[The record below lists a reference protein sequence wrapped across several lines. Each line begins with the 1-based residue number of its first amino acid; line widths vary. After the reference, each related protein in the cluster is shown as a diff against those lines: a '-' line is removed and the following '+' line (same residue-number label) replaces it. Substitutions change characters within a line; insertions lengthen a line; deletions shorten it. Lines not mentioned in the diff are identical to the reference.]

1 MRIKITRKMLNE
13 YRNLKRQIPVLEYE
27 LKEMWSTDK
36 GMGNSTVFDYQTG
49 YPRPQSVVGF
59 DQEKYNR
66 RKEALSKKKEKV
78 RKVEKWID
86 AIEDGQVRCVFRMF
100 YINNMTWEK
109 IAVKIGYAGNPDY
122 PRLHIRDA
130 YLKKIKI
137 KKKRSERS
145 EKSLYNILEAK
156 GISADGL
163 NYPA

>member
-1 MRIKITRKMLNE
+1 MGIKITRKLLDE
-13 YRNLKRQIPVLEYE
+13 YRKLKRQIPALEYE
-27 LKEMWSTDK
+27 LKEMWATDK
-36 GMGNSTVFDYQTG
+36 GIGNSTVFDYQTG

-78 RKVEKWID
+78 RIVEKWID

-137 KKKRSERS
+137 K
-145 EKSLYNILEAK
+145 
-156 GISADGL
+156 
-163 NYPA
+163 

>member
-1 MRIKITRKMLNE
+1 MGIKITRKLLDE
-13 YRNLKRQIPVLEYE
+13 YRKLKRQIPALEYE
-27 LKEMWSTDK
+27 LKEMWATDK
-36 GMGNSTVFDYQTG
+36 GIGNSTVFDYQTG

-78 RKVEKWID
+78 RTVEKWID

-137 KKKRSERS
+137 K
-145 EKSLYNILEAK
+145 
-156 GISADGL
+156 
-163 NYPA
+163 

>member
-1 MRIKITRKMLNE
+1 MGIKITRKLLDE
-13 YRNLKRQIPVLEYE
+13 YRKLKRQIPALEYE
-27 LKEMWSTDK
+27 LREMWDTDK
-36 GMGNSTVFDYQTG
+36 GIGNSTVFDYQTG

-78 RKVEKWID
+78 RTVEKWID

-122 PRLHIRDA
+122 PRLHIRDD
-130 YLKKIKI
+130 YLKKMKI
-137 KKKRSERS
+137 K
-145 EKSLYNILEAK
+145 
-156 GISADGL
+156 
-163 NYPA
+163 

>member
-100 YINNMTWEK
+100 YINNVTWEK

-122 PRLHIRDA
+122 PRLHIRDD
-130 YLKKIKI
+130 YLKKMKI
-137 KKKRSERS
+137 K
-145 EKSLYNILEAK
+145 
-156 GISADGL
+156 
-163 NYPA
+163 

>member
-1 MRIKITRKMLNE
+1 MEIEKDKSIKNREEAMPMGIKITRKLLNE
-13 YRNLKRQIPVLEYE
+13 YRNLKSQIPALEYE
-27 LKEMWSTDK
+27 LKEMWTTDK

-137 KKKRSERS
+137 K
-145 EKSLYNILEAK
+145 
-156 GISADGL
+156 
-163 NYPA
+163 

>member
-13 YRNLKRQIPVLEYE
+13 YRNLKGQIPVLEYE

-122 PRLHIRDA
+122 PRLHIRDD
-130 YLKKIKI
+130 YLKKMKI
-137 KKKRSERS
+137 K
-145 EKSLYNILEAK
+145 
-156 GISADGL
+156 
-163 NYPA
+163 

>member
-1 MRIKITRKMLNE
+1 MGIKITRKLLDE
-13 YRNLKRQIPVLEYE
+13 YRKLKRQIPALEYE
-27 LKEMWSTDK
+27 LKEMWATDK
-36 GMGNSTVFDYQTG
+36 GIGNSTVFDYQTG

-78 RKVEKWID
+78 RTIEKWID

-137 KKKRSERS
+137 K
-145 EKSLYNILEAK
+145 
-156 GISADGL
+156 
-163 NYPA
+163 

>member
-1 MRIKITRKMLNE
+1 MGIKITRKLLDE
-13 YRNLKRQIPVLEYE
+13 YRKLKRQIPALEYE
-27 LKEMWSTDK
+27 LKEMWATDK
-36 GMGNSTVFDYQTG
+36 GIGNSTVFDYQTG

-78 RKVEKWID
+78 RTVEKWID

-122 PRLHIRDA
+122 PRLHIRDD
-130 YLKKIKI
+130 YLKKMKI
-137 KKKRSERS
+137 K
-145 EKSLYNILEAK
+145 
-156 GISADGL
+156 
-163 NYPA
+163 

>member
-1 MRIKITRKMLNE
+1 MGIKITRKLLDE
-13 YRNLKRQIPVLEYE
+13 YRKLKRQIPALEYE
-27 LKEMWSTDK
+27 LKEIWATDK
-36 GMGNSTVFDYQTG
+36 GIGNSTVFDYQTG

-78 RKVEKWID
+78 RTVEKWID

-137 KKKRSERS
+137 K
-145 EKSLYNILEAK
+145 
-156 GISADGL
+156 
-163 NYPA
+163 

>member
-1 MRIKITRKMLNE
+1 MGIKITRKLLDE
-13 YRNLKRQIPVLEYE
+13 YRKLKRQIPALEYE
-27 LKEMWSTDK
+27 LKEMWDTDK
-36 GMGNSTVFDYQTG
+36 GIGNSTVFDYQTG

-78 RKVEKWID
+78 RTVEKWID

-137 KKKRSERS
+137 K
-145 EKSLYNILEAK
+145 
-156 GISADGL
+156 
-163 NYPA
+163 

>member
-1 MRIKITRKMLNE
+1 MGIKITRKLLDE
-13 YRNLKRQIPVLEYE
+13 YRKLKRQIPALEYE
-27 LKEMWSTDK
+27 LKEMWDTDK
-36 GMGNSTVFDYQTG
+36 GIGNSTVFDYQTG

-78 RKVEKWID
+78 RTVEKWID

-122 PRLHIRDA
+122 PRLHIRDD
-130 YLKKIKI
+130 YLKKMKI
-137 KKKRSERS
+137 K
-145 EKSLYNILEAK
+145 
-156 GISADGL
+156 
-163 NYPA
+163 

>member
-1 MRIKITRKMLNE
+1 MGIKITRKLLDE
-13 YRNLKRQIPVLEYE
+13 YRKLKRQIPALEYE
-27 LKEMWSTDK
+27 LKEMWATDK
-36 GMGNSTVFDYQTG
+36 GIGNSTVFDYQTG

-66 RKEALSKKKEKV
+66 RKEALSKKKEKA
-78 RKVEKWID
+78 RTVEKWID

-137 KKKRSERS
+137 K
-145 EKSLYNILEAK
+145 
-156 GISADGL
+156 
-163 NYPA
+163 

>member
-1 MRIKITRKMLNE
+1 MGIKITRKLLDE
-13 YRNLKRQIPVLEYE
+13 YRKLKRQIPALEYE
-27 LKEMWSTDK
+27 LKEMWDTDK
-36 GMGNSTVFDYQTG
+36 GIGNSTVFDYQTG

-66 RKEALSKKKEKV
+66 LKEALSKKKEKV
-78 RKVEKWID
+78 RTVEKWID

-137 KKKRSERS
+137 K
-145 EKSLYNILEAK
+145 
-156 GISADGL
+156 
-163 NYPA
+163 

>member
-1 MRIKITRKMLNE
+1 MGIKITRKLLDE
-13 YRNLKRQIPVLEYE
+13 YRKLKRQIPALEYE
-27 LKEMWSTDK
+27 LKEMWDTDK
-36 GMGNSTVFDYQTG
+36 GIGNSTVFDYQTG

-78 RKVEKWID
+78 RIVEKWID

-122 PRLHIRDA
+122 PRLHIRDD
-130 YLKKIKI
+130 YLKKMKI
-137 KKKRSERS
+137 K
-145 EKSLYNILEAK
+145 
-156 GISADGL
+156 
-163 NYPA
+163 

>member
-1 MRIKITRKMLNE
+1 MGIKITRKLLDE
-13 YRNLKRQIPVLEYE
+13 YRKLKRQIPALEYE
-27 LKEMWSTDK
+27 LKEMWDTDK
-36 GMGNSTVFDYQTG
+36 GIGNSTVFDYQTG

-78 RKVEKWID
+78 RTVEKWID

-137 KKKRSERS
+137 Q
-145 EKSLYNILEAK
+145 
-156 GISADGL
+156 
-163 NYPA
+163 

>member
-1 MRIKITRKMLNE
+1 MGIKITRKLLDE
-13 YRNLKRQIPVLEYE
+13 YRKLKRQIPALEYE
-27 LKEMWSTDK
+27 LKEMWDTDK
-36 GMGNSTVFDYQTG
+36 GIGNSTVFDYQTG

-66 RKEALSKKKEKV
+66 RKEALSKKKEKA
-78 RKVEKWID
+78 RTVEKWID

-137 KKKRSERS
+137 K
-145 EKSLYNILEAK
+145 
-156 GISADGL
+156 
-163 NYPA
+163 

>member
-1 MRIKITRKMLNE
+1 MGIKITRKLLDE
-13 YRNLKRQIPVLEYE
+13 YRKLKRQIPALEYE
-27 LKEMWSTDK
+27 LKEMWDTDK
-36 GMGNSTVFDYQTG
+36 GIGNSTVFDYQTG

-78 RKVEKWID
+78 RIVEKWID

-137 KKKRSERS
+137 K
-145 EKSLYNILEAK
+145 
-156 GISADGL
+156 
-163 NYPA
+163 

>member
-1 MRIKITRKMLNE
+1 MGIKITRKLLDE
-13 YRNLKRQIPVLEYE
+13 YRKLKRQIPALEYE
-27 LKEMWSTDK
+27 LKEMWDTDK
-36 GMGNSTVFDYQTG
+36 GIGNSTVFDYQTG

-78 RKVEKWID
+78 RIVEKWID

-130 YLKKIKI
+130 YLKKMKI
-137 KKKRSERS
+137 K
-145 EKSLYNILEAK
+145 
-156 GISADGL
+156 
-163 NYPA
+163 

>member
-1 MRIKITRKMLNE
+1 MGIKITRKLLDE
-13 YRNLKRQIPVLEYE
+13 YRKLKRQIPALEYE
-27 LKEMWSTDK
+27 LKEMWDTDK
-36 GMGNSTVFDYQTG
+36 GIGNSTVFDYQTG

-78 RKVEKWID
+78 RTIEKWID

-137 KKKRSERS
+137 K
-145 EKSLYNILEAK
+145 
-156 GISADGL
+156 
-163 NYPA
+163 

>member
-1 MRIKITRKMLNE
+1 MGIKITRKLLDE
-13 YRNLKRQIPVLEYE
+13 YRNLKRQIPALEYE
-27 LKEMWSTDK
+27 LKEMRTTDK

-66 RKEALSKKKEKV
+66 RKETLSKKKEKV

-137 KKKRSERS
+137 K
-145 EKSLYNILEAK
+145 
-156 GISADGL
+156 
-163 NYPA
+163 